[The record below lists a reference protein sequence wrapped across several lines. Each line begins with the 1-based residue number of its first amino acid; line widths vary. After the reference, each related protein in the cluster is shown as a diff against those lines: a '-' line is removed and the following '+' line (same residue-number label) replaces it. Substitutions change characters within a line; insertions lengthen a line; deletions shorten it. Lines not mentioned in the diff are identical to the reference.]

1 MGLYSSYNNNRK
13 KKAMTKKTKKPKLVV
28 DNKKLAQDDAHYKHE
43 ENSVY
48 VFHNT
53 LFDFNMFIN
62 ASNADEAMERFDQCG
77 MAHREY
83 WKIMVELSHQ
93 PSDTN

>member
-1 MGLYSSYNNNRK
+1 
-13 KKAMTKKTKKPKLVV
+13 MTKKTKKPKLVV
-28 DNKKLAQDDAHYKHE
+28 DNKKLAQDDEHE

-62 ASNADEAMERFDQCG
+62 AANADEAMERFDQCG
-77 MAHREY
+77 MAHRKY

-93 PSDTN
+93 PFEGE

>member
-1 MGLYSSYNNNRK
+1 MK
-13 KKAMTKKTKKPKLVV
+13 KKNKKPKLVV
-28 DNKKLAQDDAHYKHE
+28 DNNKLAQDDAHYEHE

-62 ASNADEAMERFDQCG
+62 ASDADEAMERFDQCC
-77 MAHREY
+77 MAHRDQ
-83 WKIMVELSHQ
+83 WKIMVELTGQ
-93 PSDTN
+93 PCEAD

>member
-1 MGLYSSYNNNRK
+1 MTRK
-13 KKAMTKKTKKPKLVV
+13 NKKPKLVV
-28 DNKKLAQDDAHYKHE
+28 DNKKLPQEEAHYEDEK
-43 ENSVY
+43 NSVY
-48 VFHNT
+48 MFHNT

-93 PSDTN
+93 PSEVN

>member
-1 MGLYSSYNNNRK
+1 MTRK
-13 KKAMTKKTKKPKLVV
+13 NKKPKLVV
-28 DNKKLAQDDAHYKHE
+28 DNKKLAQDDAHYEDEK
-43 ENSVY
+43 NSVY

-62 ASNADEAMERFDQCG
+62 AADADEAMERFDQCC
-77 MAHREY
+77 MAHRED

-93 PSDTN
+93 PSEVN